1 MAPNGLEATCEIV
14 CLDRLHD
21 LFESVETCTYM
32 KGLGASDQQD
42 YQCSCKDQ
50 PCDEDSCCFNRASQV
65 ECAADCPFGEQCQN
79 QRFSR
84 LQYADVSVI
93 YLREKGYGL
102 RANTDLRTEQ
112 LILEYVGEIIS
123 EEEYNRRKTLYHEEG
138 FEHYYFM
145 FLQKGE
151 YIDAR
156 KKGNLSR
163 FFNHS
168 CAPNCHIETWHVMG
182 KLRVGIF
189 AQRDIKAGEELV
201 IDYKT
206 DTRGAEPQK
215 CACRAKNCKGHIG
228 SKQPAK
234 PRRIIRLRVGNKAV
248 EDPPETSVMGDTIE
262 VVHFSSA
269 KSQVSTKRDEPQS
282 PSSP

>member
-1 MAPNGLEATCEIV
+1 
-14 CLDRLHD
+14 
-21 LFESVETCTYM
+21 
-32 KGLGASDQQD
+32 
-42 YQCSCKDQ
+42 
-50 PCDEDSCCFNRASQV
+50 
-65 ECAADCPFGEQCQN
+65 
-79 QRFSR
+79 
-84 LQYADVSVI
+84 
-93 YLREKGYGL
+93 GYGL

-282 PSSP
+282 PSSPVRDAETEIIAAPRSRQDCPDPGFSHSDTSILDDDLRLPLLPHCLPSSNRLQLIGCRNTSP

>member
-1 MAPNGLEATCEIV
+1 
-14 CLDRLHD
+14 
-21 LFESVETCTYM
+21 
-32 KGLGASDQQD
+32 
-42 YQCSCKDQ
+42 
-50 PCDEDSCCFNRASQV
+50 
-65 ECAADCPFGEQCQN
+65 
-79 QRFSR
+79 
-84 LQYADVSVI
+84 
-93 YLREKGYGL
+93 
-102 RANTDLRTEQ
+102 
-112 LILEYVGEIIS
+112 
-123 EEEYNRRKTLYHEEG
+123 
-138 FEHYYFM
+138 M

-282 PSSP
+282 PSSPVRDAETEIIAAPRSRQDCPDPGFSHSDTSILDDDLRLPLLPPLPPKFQPLTADWMQKHLAAIEQAEEQLIKQTNNLKARRVEEDIGRRQHNECEDREWDGVQQKRKERNEWIDTYRQNQNAAISELEIEMDFREN